1 MLYRDI
7 ILTLEREHSSY
18 IVIVIVMLPPGAR
31 KARLSRADEIFKYL
45 DILVQISQL
54 SDLEFS
60 VTTVLEL
67 F

>member
-1 MLYRDI
+1 
-7 ILTLEREHSSY
+7 
-18 IVIVIVMLPPGAR
+18 MLPPGAR

>member
-7 ILTLEREHSSY
+7 ILTRKSEHSSY
-18 IVIVIVMLPPGAR
+18 IVIVMLPPGAR

-54 SDLEFS
+54 SNLEFG